1 MELYQLRSFSAV
13 AKVGHLTRAAE
24 VLHLSQP
31 ALSAH
36 IKALE
41 EELEVELFER
51 APSGMVLTPAGE
63 RLLAAAEKT
72 LAAAQELRNEA
83 RAIRGTVSGS
93 VTVGTLSDP
102 EFLRL
107 GDLAAAVYRRHPLL
121 QLQFQREV
129 SGEAFEHVREGKLDA
144 SFYYGERTHLKIA
157 RLVLR
162 DVAYRVVAPKA
173 WAARIERCGWS
184 EVETEPWI
192 LTPPIS
198 THYQL
203 ASELFRRHEIS
214 PSKVVQADD
223 ENVIAS
229 LVAAGM
235 GMALMREDLALEKQR
250 AGLICLWNDLRLP
263 TTLQFIYLKERD
275 HDPVLCAL
283 VEILRTIWSVP
294 E

>member
-1 MELYQLRSFSAV
+1 MELYQLRSFSTV
-13 AKVGHLTRAAE
+13 ARLGHLTRAAE
-24 VLHLSQP
+24 LLHLSQP

-51 APSGMVLTPAGE
+51 SPSGMVLTPAGE

-72 LAAAQELRNEA
+72 LNAAQALRNEA

-93 VTVGTLSDP
+93 IIVGTLSDP

-107 GDLAAAVYRRHPLL
+107 GEFAAAAFHAHPAL
-121 QLQFQREV
+121 QIQFQREV
-129 SGEAFEHVREGKLDA
+129 SGEAFEHVRESRLDA
-144 SFYYGERTHLKIA
+144 SFYYGERTHQKIA

-162 DVAYRVVAPKA
+162 EVGYRVVAPRS
-173 WAARIERCGWS
+173 WAARIERCGWT

-203 ASELFRRHEIS
+203 ASELFRRHQIS

-229 LVAAGM
+229 LVVAGM
-235 GMALMREDLALEKQR
+235 GVALMREDVALEKQR
-250 AGLICLWNDLRLP
+250 AGLVCLWHDVRLP
-263 TTLQFIYLKERD
+263 TTLQFIYARERED
-275 HDPVLCAL
+275 DPILQAL
-283 VEILRTIWSVP
+283 VAILRSIWSLP
-294 E
+294 G